1 LRFKK
6 VFSKVDVA
14 INYEYTSTPF
24 AHDCSGNP
32 AGSMPLFCGAAKP
45 LKEALA
51 KT

>member
-32 AGSMPLFCGAAKP
+32 AACLFLWAAKP

>member
-6 VFSKVDVA
+6 FSLRFDVA

-32 AGSMPLFCGAAKP
+32 QAACLFCGAAKP